1 MISPEKIEE
10 VIEQSPYLSRDLSWI
25 QFNYR
30 VLDQVTA
37 DRRSILEKFKF
48 LAITAS
54 NLDEFFMI
62 RLGSLYNYIDYN
74 KQRLDYSGLR
84 ELPFR
89 QKLFQECHNFV
100 KKQYQYLHELLPR
113 CIENEFTIIDGTQIL
128 PEEEELV
135 NDYFQRTI
143 FPMLTPMV
151 YDNYH
156 TFPILMN
163 KLMVF
168 GVVTNIK
175 GASKASRKVSFIQ
188 IPQNLPRF
196 FEMQRGETLV
206 FLPIEE
212 IIRKYVDKFFRNVD
226 ILGVSLLRITRNG
239 DFTLDESDDME
250 NDFVQEV
257 KQKLKTRKTG
267 RVVRLEI
274 EANYSTWMLSL
285 LKSRWDIEDENVFE
299 FEKLID
305 LTCLWHIVGHA
316 DLAEFL
322 PLAHEPVKPLAFLRQ
337 EENAPTKRN
346 QESIFDKIKK
356 EDIIL
361 HHPYNSMEPVLELI
375 EEAADDPNVLAI
387 KTTIYRLSKDSRIT
401 AALLRAAENGKHV
414 SVLFEV
420 TARFDEENNIR
431 EAKKLQQAGCFV
443 IYGVTQLKTH
453 TKIMMIVRK
462 ENQKVVRYVHMAS
475 GNYNESTAKLYTDIA
490 LLTTNEIYARDIS
503 EFFNA
508 ITGHSEPDHYEQLLT
523 APNFMRQ
530 PLVAL
535 IQNETKN
542 ALEGLPAGIC
552 IKLNS
557 LQDRAFIEA
566 LYEASQAGVPVELIV
581 RGICCLRP
589 NRKELSE
596 NINVR
601 SIVGDFLEHSRIFYF
616 HNNGNPKIYGG
627 SADAM
632 VRSFDRRI
640 ESLFLLINENAKQ
653 QAINLLSFNL
663 KDTVNSYVLQEN
675 GNYYKYL
682 PKENEEPF
690 NQQKEFFIITPE
702 SVSHANLY
710 ENFLKPNQKL
720 ITPII
725 PIPIEVT
732 DSLENESKEEN

>member
-10 VIEQSPYLSRDLSWI
+10 VIEQSQYLSRDLSWV

-30 VLDQVTA
+30 VLDQVKA
-37 DRRSILEKFKF
+37 ERRTVLEKFKF

-62 RLGSLYNYIDYN
+62 RVGSLYNYMDYN

-89 QKLFQECHNFV
+89 QKLLQESQDFV
-100 KKQYQYLHELLPR
+100 QKQYQYLNELLPL
-113 CIENEFTIIDGTQIL
+113 CGENDFRIIDGNEIL
-128 PEEEELV
+128 KEEEKLV
-135 NDYFQRTI
+135 ADYFQNTI

-163 KLMVF
+163 KLLVF

-196 FEMQRGETLV
+196 FELSRGETV
-206 FLPIEE
+206 IFLPIEE
-212 IIRKYVDKFFRNVD
+212 IIRKYIYKFFRNVD
-226 ILGVSLLRITRNG
+226 ILGISLIRITRNG

-250 NDFVQEV
+250 VDFVQEV

-274 EANYSTWMLSL
+274 ESNYSTWMLSL
-285 LKSRWDIEDENVFE
+285 LKSRWDIEDDNVFE
-299 FEKLID
+299 VEKLID
-305 LTCLWHIVGHA
+305 LTSLWQIVGHKS
-316 DLAEFL
+316 LSEFL
-322 PLAHEPVKPLAFLRQ
+322 PLPHEPVKPLAFLRQ
-337 EENAPTKRN
+337 EENTQKKRN
-346 QESIFDKIKK
+346 EDSIFDRIKK
-356 EDIIL
+356 EDIVL
-361 HHPYNSMEPVLELI
+361 HHPYNSMEPVLEMI
-375 EEAADDPNVLAI
+375 EEAAEDPNVLAI
-387 KTTIYRLSKDSRIT
+387 KTTIYRLAKNSRIT
-401 AALLRAAENGKHV
+401 SALLRAAENGKHV

-453 TKIMMIVRK
+453 TKIMLVVRK
-462 ENQKVVRYVHMAS
+462 EQQNVVRYVHMSS
-475 GNYNESTAKLYTDIA
+475 GNYNESTAKLYTDVG
-490 LLTTNEIYARDIS
+490 LLTTNEIYARDVS

-508 ITGHSEPDHYEQLLT
+508 ITGHSDPDSYEQLLT
-523 APNFMRQ
+523 APNFMRHQ
-530 PLVAL
+530 LIAL
-535 IQNETKN
+535 IQGETRN
-542 ALEGLPAGIC
+542 ALDGLPAGIC
-552 IKLNS
+552 IKVNS
-557 LQDRAFIEA
+557 LQDKLVIDA
-566 LYEASQAGVPVELIV
+566 LYEASQAGVPIELIV
-581 RGICCLRP
+581 RGICCIRP
-589 NRKELSE
+589 KREGLSE

-616 HNNGNPKIYGG
+616 HNNGDPKIYSG

-640 ESLFLLINENAKQ
+640 ESLFLLLNNDAKQ
-653 QAINLLSFNL
+653 QIINLLCYNL
-663 KDTVNSYVLQEN
+663 RDNMNSYILQEDSSYN
-675 GNYYKYL
+675 KHQ
-682 PKENEEPF
+682 KAENEPIF
-690 NQQKEFFIITPE
+690 NQHKEFFHITPE
-702 SVSHANLY
+702 SVRQANLY
-710 ENFLKPNQKL
+710 EEFLKPNQKTV
-720 ITPII
+720 TPRTQNTV
-725 PIPIEVT
+725 ELYN
-732 DSLENESKEEN
+732 SSESDLK

>member
-10 VIEQSPYLSRDLSWI
+10 VIEQSQYLSRDLSWV

-37 DRRSILEKFKF
+37 QRRTILEKFKF

-62 RLGSLYNYIDYN
+62 RVGSLYNYMDYN

-89 QKLFQECHNFV
+89 QKLLHESQEFV
-100 KKQYQYLHELLPR
+100 QKQYQYLHDLLPK
-113 CIENEFTIIDGTQIL
+113 CGENNFRIIDGEEIL
-128 PEEEELV
+128 QEEEEAV
-135 NDYFQRTI
+135 AAYFQHTI

-163 KLMVF
+163 KLLVF

-196 FEMQRGETLV
+196 FEMHRGETV
-206 FLPIEE
+206 IFLPIEE
-212 IIRKYVDKFFRNVD
+212 IIRKYVYKFFRNVD

-250 NDFVQEV
+250 VDFVQEV

-274 EANYSTWMLSL
+274 EKNYSTWMLSL
-285 LKSRWDIEDENVFE
+285 LKSRWDIEEDNVFE
-299 FEKLID
+299 VEKLID
-305 LTCLWHIVGHA
+305 LTCLWQIVGHK
-316 DLAEFL
+316 DLSEFL
-322 PLAHEPVKPLAFLRQ
+322 PLPHEPVKPLAFLRQ
-337 EENAPTKRN
+337 EENTQKKRHDD
-346 QESIFDKIKK
+346 SIFDRIKK
-356 EDIIL
+356 EDIVL
-361 HHPYNSMEPVLELI
+361 HHPYNSMEPVLEMI
-375 EEAADDPNVLAI
+375 EEAAEDPNVLAI
-387 KTTIYRLSKDSRIT
+387 KTTIYRLAKDSRIT
-401 AALLRAAENGKHV
+401 SALLRAAENGKHV

-453 TKIMMIVRK
+453 TKIMLVVRK
-462 ENQKVVRYVHMAS
+462 EGQNVVRYVHMSS
-475 GNYNESTAKLYTDIA
+475 GNYNESTAKLYTDIG
-490 LLTTNEIYARDIS
+490 LLTTNEIYARDVS

-508 ITGHSEPDHYEQLLT
+508 ITGHSDPDRYEQLLT
-523 APNFMRQ
+523 APNFMRHQ
-530 PLVAL
+530 LIAL
-535 IQNETKN
+535 IQNETRN
-542 ALEGLPAGIC
+542 ALDGLPAGIC
-552 IKLNS
+552 IKINS
-557 LQDRAFIEA
+557 LQDRAFIDA

-589 NRKELSE
+589 KRTGLSE

-616 HNNGNPKIYGG
+616 HNNGDPKIYSG

-640 ESLFLLINENAKQ
+640 ESLFLLLNPNAIQ
-653 QAINLLSFNL
+653 QAINLLSYNL
-663 KDTVNSYVLQEN
+663 KDTMNSYILHEDS
-675 GNYYKYL
+675 NYYKY
-682 PKENEEPF
+682 ERSEDESVF
-690 NQQKEFFIITPE
+690 NQHDEFFLITPE
-702 SVSHANLY
+702 SVSQANLY
-710 ENFLKPNQKL
+710 EEFLKPNQKL
-720 ITPII
+720 ITPQSQ
-725 PIPIEVT
+725 IEN
-732 DSLENESKEEN
+732 NEGIETQSQETK